1 MNKSKLTLETET
13 EHFFNTEYH
22 KILNIFR
29 LNDSLINQLNY

>member
-13 EHFFNTEYH
+13 EHLFNTEYH

-29 LNDSLINQLNY
+29 PNDY